1 MLEFNHLKFQTNLSL
16 NDLPQFQ
23 LWNIYQIYGSKYL
36 NHKRVQN
43 LHLKP
48 LGSKDY
54 VTNLIDKQGKPMIW
68 VVFDVNCQIL
78 PTQGRE
84 AATKFHSFFSDARA
98 PGSKK

>member
-1 MLEFNHLKFQTNLSL
+1 MHFKYIVQITTMYLKAVTL
-16 NDLPQFQ
+16 
-23 LWNIYQIYGSKYL
+23 IYGSKYL
-36 NHKRVQN
+36 NHKRVQS

-54 VTNLIDKQGKPMIW
+54 VTDFIDKQGKPMIW
-68 VVFDVNCQIL
+68 VVFDKNCQIL

-84 AATKFHSFFSDARA
+84 PLHKFIFFSDARA